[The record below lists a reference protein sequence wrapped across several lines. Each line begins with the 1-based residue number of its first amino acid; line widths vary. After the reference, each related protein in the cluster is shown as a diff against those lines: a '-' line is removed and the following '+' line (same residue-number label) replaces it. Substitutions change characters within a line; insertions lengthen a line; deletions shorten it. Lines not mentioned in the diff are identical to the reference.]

1 MRIGDWNSDVCSSDL
16 HESLVLDIT
25 GIYRRRLP
33 VSGAARSQRQRAY
46 RGPALANRAF
56 AGPGSAA
63 GLSLLRDPVHCAACA
78 GLDKRRPGAF
88 PSLAQPTFA
97 KTRTWTAGKW
107 LDHRP
112 CGRSEEHTSE
122 LQSLFRIS
130 FAVFSSKTTKK
141 KQ

>member
-25 GIYRRRLP
+25 GIYRRRWP
-33 VSGAARSQRQRAY
+33 GSGAARSQRQRAY

-78 GLDKRRPGAF
+78 GLDKRR
-88 PSLAQPTFA
+88 
-97 KTRTWTAGKW
+97 
-107 LDHRP
+107 
-112 CGRSEEHTSE
+112 SEERRVGKSVSVRVD
-122 LQSLFRIS
+122 LGVRRIIKNK
-130 FAVFSSKTTKK
+130 KTNTK
-141 KQ
+141 